1 METLIEK
8 QCGALEGLFQAV
20 INDMKG
26 SYPVWEDFVNKATKL
41 NSQLRTTTVAVVA
54 FLDAFQKV
62 ADMATN
68 TRGST
73 REIGSALTRVCIRH
87 RSIESKLR
95 QVSTALME
103 SLVSPLQEKIEDWKR
118 SANQLDK
125 DHAKEYKRV
134 RQEIKK
140 KSSDTLKL
148 QKKVRKDAQGKG
160 VDVQPQLELALQDVN
175 DSYLLLEETE
185 KGAVR
190 RALIEE
196 RGRFCT
202 FVYHLR
208 PVLDQEISMLEEVTH
223 LQTIVQDLTNMT
235 SDPHRLPPASEQVI
249 LDLKGSDFSWKI
261 HTPPASPSLTA
272 SSRRSSV
279 SSVAPPT
286 HLSSR
291 FYSVSSRD
299 SGFPAADAASLT
311 PPDTQTKV
319 PSPASSD
326 TSEACLSTSDCS
338 SPSSTST
345 GSTQGAALKADKSL
359 CGCDRGREF
368 EPAVPPPPAE
378 PAPSIMPMLH
388 HPRSLA
394 HRPASLAFPPYHHQ
408 HAARSPRASYHQRIA
423 CKEWSKQPSPYEQP
437 SSSATLP
444 RTIAETETDSRC
456 AVMTGPPTV
465 PQPGRQG
472 PDTPRPQSV
481 AFLHGGKVDV
491 LVPGELSKALVQG
504 LQLESQKSSR
514 DSLQCSSGY
523 STQTTTPTC
532 SEDTISSQASDQDY
546 FSVNGDADEADACG
560 QQHLLPPPPQHLH
573 HHQQQQQQQTD
584 ADKCCTVPRGS
595 ELAQSYRRMLQVK
608 RPVSTA
614 GLPCASGMGPSPSS
628 PPSPHGVATIRRVPS
643 AKTAPRPT
651 GGPRPIRPPSVPVRR
666 TALRVDVSSP
676 GVLVLADESSPHRM
690 APPELVSPEERL
702 HIAATRRSMTERL
715 GAVVVAAHAHAQSH
729 SPFSPFANTNANATG
744 AGAISATTS
753 TAGSGAVTVTV
764 GAHED
769 ARKQTT
775 PHYPVQA
782 QDMLTAIRRGV
793 RLRKTSTNDRSAP
806 RF

>member
-148 QKKVRKDAQGKG
+148 QKKVRKGENGKG

-311 PPDTQTKV
+311 PPDTQ
-319 PSPASSD
+319 
-326 TSEACLSTSDCS
+326 
-338 SPSSTST
+338 
-345 GSTQGAALKADKSL
+345 
-359 CGCDRGREF
+359 
-368 EPAVPPPPAE
+368 
-378 PAPSIMPMLH
+378 
-388 HPRSLA
+388 
-394 HRPASLAFPPYHHQ
+394 
-408 HAARSPRASYHQRIA
+408 
-423 CKEWSKQPSPYEQP
+423 EWSKQPSPYEQP

-573 HHQQQQQQQTD
+573 HHQQQQQQTD

-676 GVLVLADESSPHRM
+676 GVLVLADEASPHRM

>member
-103 SLVSPLQEKIEDWKR
+103 SLVSPLQDKIEDWKR

-148 QKKVRKDAQGKG
+148 QKKVRKGENGKG

-311 PPDTQTKV
+311 PPDTQ
-319 PSPASSD
+319 
-326 TSEACLSTSDCS
+326 
-338 SPSSTST
+338 
-345 GSTQGAALKADKSL
+345 
-359 CGCDRGREF
+359 
-368 EPAVPPPPAE
+368 
-378 PAPSIMPMLH
+378 
-388 HPRSLA
+388 
-394 HRPASLAFPPYHHQ
+394 
-408 HAARSPRASYHQRIA
+408 
-423 CKEWSKQPSPYEQP
+423 EWSKQPSPYEQP

-444 RTIAETETDSRC
+444 RTIAETETDLRC
-456 AVMTGPPTV
+456 AVMPAPPTV

-573 HHQQQQQQQTD
+573 HHQQQHHQQQSD

-614 GLPCASGMGPSPSS
+614 GLPCASGTGPSPSS
-628 PPSPHGVATIRRVPS
+628 PPSSHGVATIRRVPS

-666 TALRVDVSSP
+666 TALRVDVSCP
-676 GVLVLADESSPHRM
+676 GVLVMADEASPHRM

-744 AGAISATTS
+744 AGAVSATTS
-753 TAGSGAVTVTV
+753 TAGSGAVTVAV

-775 PHYPVQA
+775 PHYPAQA

>member
-148 QKKVRKDAQGKG
+148 QKKVRKGENDAQGKG

-311 PPDTQTKV
+311 PPDTQ
-319 PSPASSD
+319 
-326 TSEACLSTSDCS
+326 
-338 SPSSTST
+338 
-345 GSTQGAALKADKSL
+345 
-359 CGCDRGREF
+359 
-368 EPAVPPPPAE
+368 
-378 PAPSIMPMLH
+378 
-388 HPRSLA
+388 
-394 HRPASLAFPPYHHQ
+394 
-408 HAARSPRASYHQRIA
+408 
-423 CKEWSKQPSPYEQP
+423 EWSKQPSPYEQP

>member
-148 QKKVRKDAQGKG
+148 QKKVRKGKG

-279 SSVAPPT
+279 SSLHYIAKSDSKIYKGIK
-286 HLSSR
+286 HSSSWGFR
-291 FYSVSSRD
+291 TTACHQIRKTPVKCCFVSLIYSSFLFQCHVTNNLYHPVPRKRLC
-299 SGFPAADAASLT
+299 DA
-311 PPDTQTKV
+311 TQTKV

-345 GSTQGAALKADKSL
+345 GSTQGAALKAD
-359 CGCDRGREF
+359 
-368 EPAVPPPPAE
+368 
-378 PAPSIMPMLH
+378 
-388 HPRSLA
+388 
-394 HRPASLAFPPYHHQ
+394 
-408 HAARSPRASYHQRIA
+408 
-423 CKEWSKQPSPYEQP
+423 KEWSKQPSPYEQP

-481 AFLHGGKVDV
+481 AFLHGGKECGAI
-491 LVPGELSKALVQG
+491 GELSKALVQG

-546 FSVNGDADEADACG
+546 FSVNGDADEAD
-560 QQHLLPPPPQHLH
+560 
-573 HHQQQQQQQTD
+573 QTD

-666 TALRVDVSSP
+666 TALSE
-676 GVLVLADESSPHRM
+676 ASPHRM

>member
-103 SLVSPLQEKIEDWKR
+103 SLVSPLQDKIEDWKR

-148 QKKVRKDAQGKG
+148 QKKVRKGENGKG

-279 SSVAPPT
+279 SS
-286 HLSSR
+286 
-291 FYSVSSRD
+291 
-299 SGFPAADAASLT
+299 
-311 PPDTQTKV
+311 
-319 PSPASSD
+319 PASSD

-345 GSTQGAALKADKSL
+345 GSTQGAALKADKRWAHRSGDVSDVMVTLTLSPPPHRQSL

-444 RTIAETETDSRC
+444 RTIAETETDLRC
-456 AVMTGPPTV
+456 AVMPAPPTV

-573 HHQQQQQQQTD
+573 HHQQQHHQQQSD

-614 GLPCASGMGPSPSS
+614 GLPCASGTGPSPSS
-628 PPSPHGVATIRRVPS
+628 PPSSHGVATIRRVPS

-666 TALRVDVSSP
+666 TALRVDVSCP
-676 GVLVLADESSPHRM
+676 GVLVMADEASPHRM

-744 AGAISATTS
+744 AGAVSATTS
-753 TAGSGAVTVTV
+753 TAGSGAVTVAV

-775 PHYPVQA
+775 PHYPAQA

>member
-103 SLVSPLQEKIEDWKR
+103 SLVSPLQDKIEDWKR

-148 QKKVRKDAQGKG
+148 QKKVRKGENGKG

-345 GSTQGAALKADKSL
+345 GSTQGAALKADK
-359 CGCDRGREF
+359 
-368 EPAVPPPPAE
+368 
-378 PAPSIMPMLH
+378 
-388 HPRSLA
+388 
-394 HRPASLAFPPYHHQ
+394 
-408 HAARSPRASYHQRIA
+408 
-423 CKEWSKQPSPYEQP
+423 EWSKQPSPYEQP

-444 RTIAETETDSRC
+444 RTIAETETDLRC
-456 AVMTGPPTV
+456 AVMPAPPTV

-573 HHQQQQQQQTD
+573 HHQQQHHQQQSD

-614 GLPCASGMGPSPSS
+614 GLPCASGTGPSPSS
-628 PPSPHGVATIRRVPS
+628 PPSSHGVATIRRVPS

-666 TALRVDVSSP
+666 TALRVDVSCP
-676 GVLVLADESSPHRM
+676 GVLVMADEASPHRM

-744 AGAISATTS
+744 AGAVSATTS
-753 TAGSGAVTVTV
+753 TAGSGAVTVAV

-775 PHYPVQA
+775 PHYPAQA